1 MGKGVFL
8 QGGSGAYSE
17 LCQTYKMEL
26 FPKIVNRS
34 LGRIFLWKYFTAFRR
49 QPNLQKAPS

>member
-1 MGKGVFL
+1 MDKGVFL
-8 QGGSGAYSE
+8 RGASGAYLE